1 MNTAYLKNIIDL
13 LEKLESTQEEVIEQV
28 SAVCAD
34 CIYNGGLL
42 YFFGTGHSHMVCEEP
57 FYRAGGLACVYPILE
72 TDLMLHEGASKSS
85 GYERLEGLGN
95 VVIANTS
102 IGKGDVLFI
111 ASNSGRNCAV
121 IDAAMEAKK
130 RGAITVAITSM
141 NHTTQVASRHS
152 SGLNLFQVCDYVLD
166 NGGEL
171 GDASVELAGL
181 GQKIAPT
188 SSVIDITLVNLIV
201 VNTVELLLQK
211 GMMPPVFM
219 SANTDAGDEALYPH
233 IRQFAED
240 LVTFMYDNEYE
251 CTDEE
256 IQAFFKEKYEM
267 ADDET
272 VTLLALFM
280 CNKLYHFGW
289 DAPKIFS
296 SEKGWFR
303 RLEQLEGD
311 DEE

>member
-1 MNTAYLKNIIDL
+1 MNKEYLKNIYAL
-13 LEKLESTQEEVIEQV
+13 LETLEKTQENTIDQV
-28 SAVCAD
+28 ASVCAEA
-34 CIYNGGLL
+34 ISHGGLL
-42 YFFGTGHSHMVCEEP
+42 YFFGTGHSHMICEEP

-85 GYERLEGLGN
+85 GYERIEGLGN

-141 NHTTQVASRHS
+141 NHTTQVTSRHS

-219 SANTDAGDEALYPH
+219 SANTDAGDKA
-233 IRQFAED
+233 
-240 LVTFMYDNEYE
+240 NE
-251 CTDEE
+251 CVLE
-256 IQAFFKEKYEM
+256 IYK
-267 ADDET
+267 
-272 VTLLALFM
+272 
-280 CNKLYHFGW
+280 G
-289 DAPKIFS
+289 KIPS
-296 SEKGWFR
+296 
-303 RLEQLEGD
+303 L
-311 DEE
+311 

>member
-95 VVIANTS
+95 IVIANTGL
-102 IGKGDVLFI
+102 GKGDILFI

-121 IDAAMEAKK
+121 IDAALEAKK

-141 NHTTQVASRHS
+141 NHTTQVSSRHS
-152 SGLNLFQVCDYVLD
+152 SGLNLYQVCDYVLD
-166 NGGEL
+166 NGGVA
-171 GDASVELAGL
+171 GDASVQLPDL
-181 GQKIAPT
+181 SQNIAPT
-188 SSVIDITLVNLIV
+188 SSVIDLTLVNLIM
-201 VNTVELLLQK
+201 VNIVERMLEK
-211 GMMPPVFM
+211 GMNPPLFM
-219 SANTDAGDEALYPH
+219 SSNSDGGDKANKS
-233 IRQFAED
+233 
-240 LVTFMYDNEYE
+240 V
-251 CTDEE
+251 
-256 IQAFFKEKYEM
+256 
-267 ADDET
+267 
-272 VTLLALFM
+272 
-280 CNKLYHFGW
+280 
-289 DAPKIFS
+289 
-296 SEKGWFR
+296 
-303 RLEQLEGD
+303 LEVYRERIPSL
-311 DEE
+311 